1 MFKKKK
7 QNKTNKQ
14 TPEKEMNKVEIRN
27 QLFKVMIIKMLN
39 EFRKKMDKRN
49 EKFKRKY
56 QEELN

>member
-1 MFKKKK
+1 
-7 QNKTNKQ
+7 
-14 TPEKEMNKVEIRN
+14 MNKVEIRN